1 MPRIVV
7 VAVSPEEAVK
17 RAERGELLPV
27 WLVTGEERLLRDQA
41 LAAITK
47 AALAGGLAELN
58 LDKYTAGETS
68 VDKVIAATKTVPMM
82 AKRRVVLV
90 RGLERWDNANTA
102 DDSDGER
109 ADIKALP
116 PLDRL
121 AEYAKAPIDS
131 TVLILVA
138 EKLDGRRKLVSLAK
152 KSGFAVDCAVVDS
165 RQLPGWIA
173 ARAEGKGHEI
183 DRDVCELIAEIA
195 GPDLSYLDDVLER
208 LSLYVGL
215 GKPITEDA
223 VAVCVTRVR
232 LADTWKLVDAAST
245 KDLGKVLALFADVY
259 DPRDR
264 GLPLVGAIAWSLRQL
279 LKLDS
284 ALREGASID
293 DAARRAGIYPAF
305 RARDHAKKLKA
316 FRPRELERWLVVV
329 QETDVALK
337 SSRRSADAI
346 LEEMFTRLCRRAA
359 P

>member
-1 MPRIVV
+1 MTPD
-7 VAVSPEEAVK
+7 EAIK

-27 WLVTGEERLLRDQA
+27 WLLSGEERLLRDQA

-47 AALAGGLAELN
+47 AALAGGLAEFN
-58 LDKYTAGETS
+58 LDKFTAGDAPVEKILS
-68 VDKVIAATKTVPMM
+68 ATRTVPMM

-90 RGLERWDNANTA
+90 RGLERWDASAGESATE
-102 DDSDGER
+102 DDG
-109 ADIKALP
+109 KALP

-121 AEYAKAPIDS
+121 AEYAKSPIDS
-131 TVLILVA
+131 TCMILVA
-138 EKLDGRRKLVSLAK
+138 QKLDGRRKLVALAK
-152 KSGFAVDCAVVDS
+152 KSGFLVDCATVDS
-165 RQLPGWIA
+165 RQLPGWIK
-173 ARAEGKGHEI
+173 ARAQSKGHTI
-183 DRDVCELIAEIA
+183 DPDVCDLIAEIA
-195 GPDLSYLDDVLER
+195 GPDLSYLDDVIER
-208 LSLYVGL
+208 LSLYVGRDQ
-215 GKPITEDA
+215 PITEDA
-223 VAVCVTRVR
+223 VSICVTRVK

-279 LKLDS
+279 LKLDT
-284 ALREGASID
+284 ALRDGASID

-329 QETDVALK
+329 QETDIALK

-359 P
+359 

>member
-1 MPRIVV
+1 MTPD
-7 VAVSPEEAVK
+7 EAIS
-17 RAERGELLPV
+17 RAEKGDLLPV
-27 WLVTGEERLLRDQA
+27 WLLSGEERLLRDQA

-58 LDKYTAGETS
+58 LDKFTAGETPI
-68 VDKVIAATKTVPMM
+68 DKILAATRTVPMM
-82 AKRRVVLV
+82 AKRRVILV
-90 RGLERWDNANTA
+90 RGLERWDASA
-102 DDSDGER
+102 SEASSDAEAEDDG
-109 ADIKALP
+109 KALP

-121 AEYAKAPIDS
+121 AEYAKAPVD
-131 TVLILVA
+131 TTCLVLVA
-138 EKLDGRRKLVSLAK
+138 QKLDGRRKLVTLAK
-152 KSGFAVDCAVVDS
+152 KAGFLVDCASVDS
-165 RQLPGWIA
+165 RQLPAWIRQ
-173 ARAEGKGHEI
+173 RAESKGHTI
-183 DRDVCELIAEIA
+183 DRDTCDLIAEIA

-208 LSLYVGL
+208 LSLYVGPSQ
-215 GKPITEDA
+215 PITEDA
-223 VAVCVTRVR
+223 VSVCVTRVK

-279 LKLDS
+279 LKLDA
-284 ALREGASID
+284 ALRDGASID

-305 RARDHAKKLKA
+305 KARDHAKKLKA

-337 SSRRSADAI
+337 SSRRSPDAI

-359 P
+359 

>member
-1 MPRIVV
+1 VTPH
-7 VAVSPEEAVK
+7 EAIQ
-17 RAERGELLPV
+17 RAERGDLLPV
-27 WLVTGEERLLRDQA
+27 WLLTGEERLLRDQA
-41 LAAITK
+41 LAAIVK
-47 AALAGGLAELN
+47 SAIAGGLAELN
-58 LDKYTAGETS
+58 LDKFTAGETS
-68 VDKVIAATKTVPMM
+68 IDKVLAATRTVPMM
-82 AKRRVVLV
+82 AKRRVVIV
-90 RGLERWDNANTA
+90 RGLERWDNASA
-102 DDSDGER
+102 GSGDGDDEK

-116 PLDRL
+116 PLDRI

-131 TVLILVA
+131 TCFILVA
-138 EKLDGRRKLVSLAK
+138 EKIDGRRKLVTLAK
-152 KSGFAVDCAVVDS
+152 KAGFMVDCAAVES

-173 ARAEGKGHEI
+173 ARAEKKGHTI
-183 DRDVCELIAEIA
+183 DREVCELIAEIA

-215 GKPITEDA
+215 NQPITEDA

-284 ALREGASID
+284 ALRDGASID

-305 RARDHAKKLKA
+305 KARDHAKKLKA

-346 LEEMFTRLCRRAA
+346 LEEMFTRLCRRAVA
-359 P
+359 